1 MQVRWDLGL
10 SGRRVAYFMFPK
22 EESEVKMMAGDEM
35 RLRLPGDSQ
44 RAAWEAMGH
53 VVRLAATEEVGLELR
68 SAKGAPV
75 DVSQVRVCYRSLG
88 RFSFAVLAPLRIAC
102 ILKLSLHHC
111 SLSFYQTE
119 GRSVSCVR
127 DALKARCSRWES
139 HCAKADTLHGPLA
152 RY

>member
-75 DVSQVRVCYRSLG
+75 DVSQV
-88 RFSFAVLAPLRIAC
+88 
-102 ILKLSLHHC
+102 
-111 SLSFYQTE
+111 
-119 GRSVSCVR
+119 
-127 DALKARCSRWES
+127 
-139 HCAKADTLHGPLA
+139 
-152 RY
+152 